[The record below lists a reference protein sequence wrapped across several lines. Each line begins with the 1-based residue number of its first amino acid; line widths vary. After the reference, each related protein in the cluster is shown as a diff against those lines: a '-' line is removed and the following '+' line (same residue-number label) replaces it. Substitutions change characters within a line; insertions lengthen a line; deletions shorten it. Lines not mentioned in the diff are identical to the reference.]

1 MNKNDKKQNSKENEK
16 KQKKSFLSGLIQ
28 VENKEDNSQEQKQTE
43 ESKVPK
49 QKLVEPIK
57 KEQKE
62 KSEDNGLTEEEKLL
76 LNTGEGVN
84 LIPKKSKAEITKE
97 KKKFSFSVSSMV
109 SLLLLIVLSLGVV
122 FFNIFFKQRL
132 SSAKEQLHKRESEI
146 EAYTDKMVSNEEI
159 LDRID
164 LYKYLQ
170 RGVFSPKE
178 ILEYIMSIVT
188 QSGSITIRSFDLS
201 NTLSFEMDGSTTD
214 LAVVAKLWYLLGIDD
229 NIETINLESVGK
241 TSEGVNFSFAG
252 QLVTS
257 NFIDE

>member
-97 KKKFSFSVSSMV
+97 KKKFS
-109 SLLLLIVLSLGVV
+109 L
-122 FFNIFFKQRL
+122 IFFLNR
-132 SSAKEQLHKRESEI
+132 
-146 EAYTDKMVSNEEI
+146 D
-159 LDRID
+159 
-164 LYKYLQ
+164 
-170 RGVFSPKE
+170 
-178 ILEYIMSIVT
+178 
-188 QSGSITIRSFDLS
+188 
-201 NTLSFEMDGSTTD
+201 
-214 LAVVAKLWYLLGIDD
+214 
-229 NIETINLESVGK
+229 
-241 TSEGVNFSFAG
+241 
-252 QLVTS
+252 
-257 NFIDE
+257 